1 MQQYFLFYDTKHIPI
16 STFLFSV
23 VFEANLPAPNI
34 PGTSSSS
41 SHQSLQHSVSDFQI
55 RQSEPNAAITSGSV
69 EGTFPRSTSTQFP
82 DRQTTPRKSQESDW
96 DRSGKEQRKIYLF
109 ARSSRGN
116 ILTFEYLFLILLKFF
131 FRERAVVPQVHI
143 LTFTLYLLSWAVY
156 LLLITT

>member
-16 STFLFSV
+16 STLLFSL
-23 VFEANLPAPNI
+23 VFETNLPAPNI

-55 RQSEPNAAITSGSV
+55 RQSEPNAVIASGSV
-69 EGTFPRSTSTQFP
+69 GGTFPRSTSTQFP
-82 DRQTTPRKSQESDW
+82 DHQITPRKSQESDW

-116 ILTFEYLFLILLKFF
+116 ILTFEYLFLSLLKNF
-131 FRERAVVPQVHI
+131 
-143 LTFTLYLLSWAVY
+143 
-156 LLLITT
+156 

>member
-1 MQQYFLFYDTKHIPI
+1 M
-16 STFLFSV
+16 
-23 VFEANLPAPNI
+23 FETNLPAPNI

-55 RQSEPNAAITSGSV
+55 RQSEPNAAIASGSGG
-69 EGTFPRSTSTQFP
+69 GTFPRLTSTQFP
-82 DRQTTPRKSQESDW
+82 DNQTTPRKSQESDW

-116 ILTFEYLFLILLKFF
+116 ILTFEYLFLILLKNF